1 MPYCPCEH
9 TKNNNYYSNRSEL
22 PTPNSYIRAFHAS
35 PSTPAVDVY
44 ANGNLIIKN
53 LAYKQLS
60 PYVPVI
66 PGTYNIKI
74 YPAGTATNPVIDTT
88 VNVPENTILNLAI
101 IGKLPNLSIFPI
113 PEPIVAQDFGRACI
127 RFIHLS
133 PTAPKVDISLTD
145 GTKVFNNVGFK
156 DITDYACIPAGTY
169 SFNVI
174 PSGTTNTIL
183 TIPNIQL
190 ASNNYYTLY
199 ALGDVNGN
207 PPLEA
212 LLVTEPR

>member
-1 MPYCPCEH
+1 MSYNPYDN
-9 TKNNNYYSNRSEL
+9 KKSNYYRSES
-22 PTPNSYIRAFHAS
+22 PTPNSYIRVFHAS
-35 PSTPAVDVY
+35 PNAPSVDVY
-44 ANGNLIIKN
+44 ANGNLIIKD

-66 PGTYNIKI
+66 PGDYNIKV
-74 YPAGTATNPVIDTT
+74 YPTGVTTNPVIDTN
-88 VNVPENTILNLAI
+88 VNIPKNTIFNLAI
-101 IGKLPNLSIFPI
+101 VGKLANISLLPI
-113 PEPIVAQDFGRACI
+113 PEPISPQNFGRACI

-133 PTAPKVDISLTD
+133 PTAPNVDIVLTD

-156 DITDYACIPAGTY
+156 NITDYACIPAGTY
-169 SFNVI
+169 SFNII
-174 PSGTTNTIL
+174 PTGTTNVVL
-183 TIPNIQL
+183 TVPNVQL
-190 ASNNYYTLY
+190 AADTFYTLY

>member
-1 MPYCPCEH
+1 MFNYPYENMSS
-9 TKNNNYYSNRSEL
+9 NNCYRSEI
-22 PTPNSYIRAFHAS
+22 PTPNSYIRVFHAS
-35 PSTPAVDVY
+35 PNAPAVDVY
-44 ANGNLIIKN
+44 ANENLIIKN

-66 PGTYNIKI
+66 PGNYNIKV
-74 YPAGTATNPVIDTT
+74 YPTGKTTNPVIDTT
-88 VNVPENTILNLAI
+88 VNVPKNTIFNLAI
-101 IGKLPNLSIFPI
+101 IGKLSDISLYPI
-113 PEPIVAQDFGRACI
+113 PEPIVNQNFGRACI

-133 PTAPKVDISLTD
+133 PTAPKVDIVLTD

-156 DITDYACIPAGTY
+156 DITDYACIPVGTY

-174 PSGTTNTIL
+174 PTGTTNPVL
-183 TIPNIQL
+183 TVPNVQL
-190 ASNNYYTLY
+190 LANTYYTIY

-212 LLVTEPR
+212 LLVTESR

>member
-1 MPYCPCEH
+1 MSYYPCGSE
-9 TKNNNYYSNRSEL
+9 KSYDYYRSEN
-22 PTPNSYIRAFHAS
+22 PTPNSYIRVFHAS
-35 PSTPAVDVY
+35 PNAPSVDVY
-44 ANGNLIIKN
+44 ANGNLIIKD

-66 PGTYNIKI
+66 PGNYNIKI
-74 YPAGTATNPVIDTT
+74 YPTGKTTNPVIDTT
-88 VNVPENTILNLAI
+88 LYIPKNTIFNVSI
-101 IGKLPNLSIFPI
+101 IGKLPDISLYPI
-113 PEPIVAQDFGRACI
+113 PEPIASQNFGRACI

-133 PTAPKVDISLTD
+133 PTAPKVDITLAN

-156 DITDYACIPAGTY
+156 DITDYACIPPGTY

-174 PSGTTNTIL
+174 PTDTTNVVL
-183 TIPNIQL
+183 TVPNVQL
-190 ASNNYYTLY
+190 LANTYYTIY
-199 ALGDVNGN
+199 AIGNVNGT